1 MMSTLSPE
9 VYNKILRKM
18 NKTQNSIGS
27 QPSSINEPLSPIQK
41 IKRRDRRFARLVT
54 DDALNSHENEI
65 EIRKNNISE
74 EKAKVSLRE
83 KKIRKSHAEI
93 DFKMKIPEKKQKE

>member
-1 MMSTLSPE
+1 
-9 VYNKILRKM
+9 M

-27 QPSSINEPLSPIQK
+27 QPGSNEPLSPIQK
-41 IKRRDRRFARLVT
+41 IRRKDRRFARLVT
-54 DDALNSHENEI
+54 DDPINSQENDR

-74 EKAKVSLRE
+74 EKAKVPLRD

-93 DFKMKIPEKKQKE
+93 DFKLRIPEKKQKEER

>member
-1 MMSTLSPE
+1 M
-9 VYNKILRKM
+9 
-18 NKTQNSIGS
+18 
-27 QPSSINEPLSPIQK
+27 
-41 IKRRDRRFARLVT
+41 VT

-93 DFKMKIPEKKQKE
+93 DFKMKIPEKKQKEEKESLKKLP